1 MNNKT
6 LNPLFTAITTC
17 FLLFSSGCTQEPAA
31 SSGLEHRSIYV
42 DNRTLETDSFILEA
56 QKPECTDKIYNYE
69 LRVYFDVTSK
79 EEKTSQFI
87 TKGSHLVDEKLG
99 GEYKVQEYG
108 ESRLELGPGVTGGLV
123 FYANIPLSIKEHNY
137 RFSFELRG
145 YQIDYFLYNTPD
157 ELRTGWKV
165 DYYVSG
171 NLVNT
176 ETVKDNKEAD
186 YYVYESS
193 DGLSYCDTWYIDE
206 AKTTTFNYPRVVKSD
221 MNLYGDEAPC
231 FGWEDIASSEY
242 AHLSNINHVPLNK
255 QLEIPRYH
263 ENKEI
268 EIGYAVIKNL
278 DIIYVLIPI
287 TVRRIES
294 GNFQGIRDAVIYY
307 EGSEQEWKEIY
318 KGKGTPS
325 NLVFLNRTDS
335 SSK

>member
-1 MNNKT
+1 MNNKI

-17 FLLFSSGCTQEPAA
+17 FLLFSSGCTQEPSS
-31 SSGLEHRSIYV
+31 SSGLEHRSIYA

-79 EEKTSQFI
+79 EEKKSQFI
-87 TKGSHLVDEKLG
+87 TKGSRLVDEKLG

-137 RFSFELRG
+137 RFSFELKG
-145 YQIDYFLYNTPD
+145 YQIDYFLYDTPD

-206 AKTTTFNYPRVVKSD
+206 AKTTTFNYPRVVTSD
-221 MNLYGDEAPC
+221 MNLYGERAEC
-231 FGWEDIASSEY
+231 FEWHTYLSSDY
-242 AHLSNINHVPLNK
+242 VDLTKINHVPLNK
-255 QLEIPRYH
+255 QLEIPRFFSNRDIY
-263 ENKEI
+263 
-268 EIGYAVIKNL
+268 IGSSVIRNI
-278 DIIYVLIPI
+278 DIVSVFIPNTI
-287 TVRRIES
+287 KRIES

-307 EGSEQEWKEIY
+307 EGSEEEWKEIY

-325 NLVFLNRTDS
+325 NLVFLNRS
-335 SSK
+335 ES

>member
-1 MNNKT
+1 MKNKN
-6 LNPLFTAITTC
+6 LYSILPAITAC
-17 FLLFSSGCTQEPAA
+17 FLFLAGCA
-31 SSGLEHRSIYV
+31 SNTPSTPSNLGHHALYLDYSTV
-42 DNRTLETDSFILEA
+42 DTPSFIMEGL
-56 QKPECTDKIYNYE
+56 KPECKNNTLNYSLNVSLQITNKDQKATE
-69 LRVYFDVTSK
+69 YFFKDPSLK
-79 EEKTSQFI
+79 
-87 TKGSHLVDEKLG
+87 DETLG
-99 GEYKVQEYG
+99 GQYKVTTQNEKVTVD
-108 ESRLELGPGVTGGLV
+108 PGMTGDIS
-123 FYANIPLSIKEHNY
+123 FSSTIPLSITEHRY
-137 RFSFELRG
+137 KLSFDMNG
-145 YQIDYFLYNTPD
+145 YEIDYYLYEMPD

-165 DYYVSG
+165 NYYVSG
-171 NLVNT
+171 TLVNT

-193 DGLSYCDTWYIDE
+193 NGLSYCDTWYIDE

-221 MNLYGDEAPC
+221 MNIYGDEAPC

-242 AHLSNINHVPLNK
+242 AHLSSINHVSLNK

-294 GNFQGIRDAVIYY
+294 GNFQGLRDAVIYY
-307 EGSEQEWKEIY
+307 EGSEEEWKEIY

-325 NLVFLNRTDS
+325 NLIFLDRPDS
-335 SSK
+335 SLN